1 MGRLATPRFHKSNE
15 VACTALTMSGLGSNP
30 DFLLGGRTSASAEC
44 RHWSARAVRWSSCAI
59 LLSCDAHRRRLWA
72 SSASASAMSAT
83 RPVSPDHDP
92 WNTSR
97 GRALSPSEGVPSP
110 SPRQPQ
116 GHPRDDKQE
125 SRMVSERPPVLHP
138 RAQAGGHFAP
148 AARPPPSR
156 TRLRPR
162 SQRLWRTRPRR
173 KAAEFRT
180 KFWP

>member
-1 MGRLATPRFHKSNE
+1 MTTLTLRRIKDDFIVTGPDIEPSRFKSRREAKDWCATKY
-15 VACTALTMSGLGSNP
+15 AGSP
-30 DFLLGGRTSASAEC
+30 IKEIAADTSASAEC
-44 RHWSARAVRWSSCAI
+44 RHWSGRAVRWSSCAI

-125 SRMVSERPPVLHP
+125 SRMVSERPPGLAPPVRRPGGTLP
-138 RAQAGGHFAP
+138 RRQAP
-148 AARPPPSR
+148 A
-156 TRLRPR
+156 
-162 SQRLWRTRPRR
+162 
-173 KAAEFRT
+173 
-180 KFWP
+180 